1 MVDPFIP
8 RASGASPCNLF
19 LLMRFWSVNLT
30 GARPFSLQLATKRPI
45 FLLLLL
51 LCRCCT
57 LCKAR
62 RGNLT
67 SHRFQLCWPLPTLL
81 LTSWH
86 TICAFSVEFKGL
98 QLQNF
103 LWFYWHTFFC
113 AVLHDFRDQQLQFF
127 SIFTAVFKS
136 LSFEVFHPSSVP
148 RRLISIAISLP
159 LLLQHLGHVPFF
171 CSCRFEFACLISTA
185 LFIKQPSSDALF
197 LCVLVPFA
205 LVTSNKMP
213 STAVH
218 QFSQCIFLKHHH
230 IIRGRPNIANLICC
244 LMHFCPNAFAT
255 WPQSHRCNPAYSS
268 FARSSHNLALQ
279 PFQSRVLLLTVNFLT
294 HFDVCLV
301 HLLLLMFRNRGFPT
315 RCQPVYKH
323 LSIYKHLLLAGETT
337 SPNLTFLSSI
347 KFCLDFSF
355 SWLPILRFPC
365 IIRFWSSTIGIP
377 VHG

>member
-1 MVDPFIP
+1 
-8 RASGASPCNLF
+8 
-19 LLMRFWSVNLT
+19 
-30 GARPFSLQLATKRPI
+30 
-45 FLLLLL
+45 
-51 LCRCCT
+51 
-57 LCKAR
+57 
-62 RGNLT
+62 
-67 SHRFQLCWPLPTLL
+67 
-81 LTSWH
+81 
-86 TICAFSVEFKGL
+86 
-98 QLQNF
+98 
-103 LWFYWHTFFC
+103 
-113 AVLHDFRDQQLQFF
+113 
-127 SIFTAVFKS
+127 
-136 LSFEVFHPSSVP
+136 
-148 RRLISIAISLP
+148 
-159 LLLQHLGHVPFF
+159 
-171 CSCRFEFACLISTA
+171 
-185 LFIKQPSSDALF
+185 
-197 LCVLVPFA
+197 
-205 LVTSNKMP
+205 
-213 STAVH
+213 
-218 QFSQCIFLKHHH
+218 
-230 IIRGRPNIANLICC
+230 

-377 VHG
+377 VHGWFWLSTTYSVLSCYEHTTKSFSQFQVSKLAAFLAPPSIFPPWSNAYSLRKVCFIFFQSLNNYRPPESASNMKCIRLEIDVW